1 MSDELNWL
9 SAREM
14 TRRFANGELSPVDV
28 LDATLAQLHAVNPA
42 LNAICLLDEPQ
53 GRRLAAE
60 SAERW
65 RRGAPLGPLDGVPV
79 AIKDTAHVAGWP
91 TRIGSHSTPT
101 APSTED
107 TPGVARLREAGAVF
121 FCKTT
126 TPEFGWK
133 GITHGPLTG
142 ITRNPWDISRT
153 PGGSSGGSAALVA
166 AGVVPLATGG
176 DGGGSIRIPAAFSG
190 VFGLKASYGVVPNFL
205 GPMGTLAVYGGLSR
219 DVADSALLLNVLT
232 RPDARDSFAIPYRGI
247 DYLDGLDG
255 GVAGLRIA
263 WSPDLGFP
271 VADPAV
277 VAGMQPAID
286 ALVKAGADVQKVDL
300 DLSGAQPALEVIW
313 GASHAALVRDF
324 DGAQLAALDPGLLR
338 LVVAAQ
344 DISASELQAAYAEM
358 RALSQTMHAFHQRLR
373 SAADADHSDHRFR
386 RRHRHAR
393 RRAFPAMVRLDAVD
407 MAVQPHAPACGLGAV
422 RICRGL
428 ADRLAD
434 RGADVQRAEHF
445 SRQPLRRAGLRHR
458 RAAGPCRGWRL
469 TGRRILRTAMDVVP
483 GNVQHAGV
491 AEVVRCFCR
500 RHFGHRFANIIGQAV
515 EDAPGAREETAAPA
529 VVMLSRLRERRER
542 RTPRSNGRSK
552 RLHRARRPDRQ
563 MPRRRQGRARL
574 R

>member
-1 MSDELNWL
+1 MADELNWL

-14 TRRFANGELSPVDV
+14 MLRFAAGELSPVDV
-28 LDATLAQLHAVNPA
+28 LEATLAQLQRVNPA
-42 LNAICLLDEPQ
+42 LNAICLLDEPL
-53 GRRLAAE
+53 GRRLAEE
-60 SAERW
+60 STERW

-91 TRIGSHSTPT
+91 TRIGSHTTPT

-142 ITRNPWDISRT
+142 VTRNPWDISRT

-190 VFGLKASYGVVPNFL
+190 VFGLKPSYGVVPNFL

-219 DVADSALLLNVLT
+219 DVADSALLLNILT
-232 RPDARDSFAIPYRGI
+232 QPDARDSFAIPDRGI
-247 DYLDGLDG
+247 DYLEGLDD

-286 ALVKAGADVQKVDL
+286 ALIKAGADVKEVDL
-300 DLSGAQPALEVIW
+300 DLSGTQPTLEVIW
-313 GASHAALVRDF
+313 AASHAALVRDF
-324 DGAQLAALDPGLLR
+324 DGEKLATLDPGLLR
-338 LVVAAQ
+338 LVVSAQ

-358 RALSQTMHAFHQRLR
+358 RALSQRMQAFHQDYDLLLTPTIPITAF
-373 SAADADHSDHRFR
+373 AAGIDTPDAARFPQW
-386 RRHRHAR
+386 
-393 RRAFPAMVRLDAVD
+393 FDWTPLTW
-407 MAVQPHAPACGLGAV
+407 PFNLT
-422 RICRGL
+422 
-428 ADRLAD
+428 
-434 RGADVQRAEHF
+434 
-445 SRQPLRRAGLRHR
+445 RQPAASVPCGFVDGLPIGLQIVGPMFSEPAIFRAS
-458 RAAGPCRGWRL
+458 
-469 TGRRILRTAMDVVP
+469 
-483 GNVQHAGV
+483 
-491 AEVVRCFCR
+491 RCVE
-500 RHFGHRFANIIGQAV
+500 QAC
-515 EDAPGAREETAAPA
+515 ASGARPG
-529 VVMLSRLRERRER
+529 L
-542 RTPRSNGRSK
+542 
-552 RLHRARRPDRQ
+552 
-563 MPRRRQGRARL
+563 
-574 R
+574 

>member
-1 MSDELNWL
+1 MSDDLNWL

-14 TRRFANGELSPVDV
+14 ARRFAKGDLSPVDV
-28 LDATLAQLHAVNPA
+28 LEATLARLHAVNPA

-65 RRGAPLGPLDGVPV
+65 RRGEPIGPLDGVPV
-79 AIKDTAHVAGWP
+79 AIKDTGHVAGWP
-91 TRIGSHSTPT
+91 TRIGSHSTAT
-101 APSTED
+101 SPSAED

-190 VFGLKASYGVVPNFL
+190 VFGLKPSYGVVPNLL

-232 RPDARDSFAIPYRGI
+232 RPDPRDSFAIPYRGI
-247 DYLDGLDG
+247 DYLDALDTG
-255 GVAGLRIA
+255 MAGTKIA

-271 VADPAV
+271 GADPAV
-277 VAGMQPAID
+277 VAGMQRAID
-286 ALVKAGADVQKVDL
+286 ALVKAGATVVSVDL

-313 GASHAALVRDF
+313 GASHAAVVREF

-338 LVVAAQ
+338 LVITAQ
-344 DISASELQAAYAEM
+344 DISASELQAAYADM
-358 RALSQTMHAFHQRLR
+358 RALSQQMHHFHQEYDLLLTPTIPMTAFAAGIDTPDPTRFPQWFDWTPLTWPFNLTRQPAASVPCGFVEGLPIGLQIVGPMFSEEKILR
-373 SAADADHSDHRFR
+373 ASRCVEQACATG
-386 RRHRHAR
+386 AR
-393 RRAFPAMVRLDAVD
+393 PNLVD
-407 MAVQPHAPACGLGAV
+407 RTAPA
-422 RICRGL
+422 
-428 ADRLAD
+428 
-434 RGADVQRAEHF
+434 
-445 SRQPLRRAGLRHR
+445 
-458 RAAGPCRGWRL
+458 
-469 TGRRILRTAMDVVP
+469 
-483 GNVQHAGV
+483 
-491 AEVVRCFCR
+491 
-500 RHFGHRFANIIGQAV
+500 
-515 EDAPGAREETAAPA
+515 
-529 VVMLSRLRERRER
+529 
-542 RTPRSNGRSK
+542 
-552 RLHRARRPDRQ
+552 
-563 MPRRRQGRARL
+563 
-574 R
+574 

>member
-1 MSDELNWL
+1 VISDELNWL
-9 SAREM
+9 PAREM
-14 TRRFANGELSPVDV
+14 TRRFAKGSLSPVDV
-28 LDATLAQLHAVNPA
+28 LEATLAQLHRINPV

-60 SAERW
+60 SADRW

-91 TRIGSHSTPT
+91 TRIGSHTTPS

-142 ITRNPWDISRT
+142 VTRNPWDISRT

-232 RPDARDSFAIPYRGI
+232 RPDARDSFAVPYRGI

-271 VADPAV
+271 VGDPAV

-286 ALVKAGADVQKVDL
+286 ALVKAGADVQPVAL
-300 DLSGAQPALEVIW
+300 DLSGAQPALEAIW
-313 GASHAALVRDF
+313 GASQAAQVRHF

-338 LVVAAQ
+338 LVVSAQ
-344 DISASELQAAYAEM
+344 SISASELQAAYAGM
-358 RALSQTMHAFHQRLR
+358 RALSQTTHAFHRDYDLLLTPTIPITAFAAGVDTPDATRFPQWFDWTPLTWPFNLTRQPAASVPCGFVEGLPIGLQIVGPMFSEQNIMR
-373 SAADADHSDHRFR
+373 ASRCVEQACATGARPGLAASGLPHAAGGGDADAQVFNS
-386 RRHRHAR
+386 
-393 RRAFPAMVRLDAVD
+393 
-407 MAVQPHAPACGLGAV
+407 G
-422 RICRGL
+422 
-428 ADRLAD
+428 
-434 RGADVQRAEHF
+434 E
-445 SRQPLRRAGLRHR
+445 
-458 RAAGPCRGWRL
+458 
-469 TGRRILRTAMDVVP
+469 
-483 GNVQHAGV
+483 
-491 AEVVRCFCR
+491 
-500 RHFGHRFANIIGQAV
+500 
-515 EDAPGAREETAAPA
+515 
-529 VVMLSRLRERRER
+529 
-542 RTPRSNGRSK
+542 
-552 RLHRARRPDRQ
+552 
-563 MPRRRQGRARL
+563 
-574 R
+574 

>member
-14 TRRFANGELSPVDV
+14 MLRFAAGKLSPVDV
-28 LDATLAQLHAVNPA
+28 LEATLAQLQRVNPA
-42 LNAICLLDEPQ
+42 LNAICLLDEAQ
-53 GRRLAAE
+53 GRRLAEE

-65 RRGAPLGPLDGVPV
+65 RRGAPLGPIDGVPV

-107 TPGVARLREAGAVF
+107 TPGVARLRAAGAVF

-142 ITRNPWDISRT
+142 ITRNPWDVSRT

-190 VFGLKASYGVVPNFL
+190 VFGLKPSYGVVPNFP

-232 RPDARDSFAIPYRGI
+232 QPDARDSFAVPYRSI
-247 DYLDGLDG
+247 DYLDGLDSG
-255 GVAGLRIA
+255 AADLRIA

-286 ALVKAGADVQKVDL
+286 AMVQAGANVQKVDL
-300 DLSGAQPALEVIW
+300 DLSGAQPLLEVIW

-338 LVVAAQ
+338 LVVAAH

-358 RALSQTMHAFHQRLR
+358 RALSQTMHAFHRDYDLLLTPTIPITAF
-373 SAADADHSDHRFR
+373 AAGIDTPDAARFPQW
-386 RRHRHAR
+386 
-393 RRAFPAMVRLDAVD
+393 FDWTPLTW
-407 MAVQPHAPACGLGAV
+407 PFNLT
-422 RICRGL
+422 
-428 ADRLAD
+428 
-434 RGADVQRAEHF
+434 
-445 SRQPLRRAGLRHR
+445 RQPAASVPCGFVDGLPIGLQIVGPMFSEPNIFRAS
-458 RAAGPCRGWRL
+458 
-469 TGRRILRTAMDVVP
+469 
-483 GNVQHAGV
+483 
-491 AEVVRCFCR
+491 RCVE
-500 RHFGHRFANIIGQAV
+500 QAC
-515 EDAPGAREETAAPA
+515 ATGARPGSIA
-529 VVMLSRLRERRER
+529 
-542 RTPRSNGRSK
+542 
-552 RLHRARRPDRQ
+552 
-563 MPRRRQGRARL
+563 
-574 R
+574 